1 MKLPNHIY
9 SRFTLITCLTVI
21 AGYILVNAATTYY
34 SDLPGVSVGRGL
46 TSTSWNN
53 LANYA
58 NKAVKQDT
66 EVLTITGGNMGIGTY
81 NPQENLHVTGK
92 LRVDTV
98 STQESV

>member
-9 SRFTLITCLTVI
+9 SRFTLITCLILIT
-21 AGYILVNAATTYY
+21 GYVFVHAATTYY
-34 SDLPGVSVGRGL
+34 SDLPGVSVGSGL

-53 LANYA
+53 LVNYA
-58 NKAVKQDT
+58 NKAVKQDM
-66 EVLTITGGNMGIGTY
+66 EVLTITGGNMGVGTS